1 MASIA
6 IPTVRR
12 TGALLAGV
20 VLATTA
26 LSAPASTATTRVP
39 SSEDDQ
45 GKLML
50 VLDSSGSMAEPASGG
65 QTKIDAAKTALRS
78 VIGTLPAS
86 AVVGLRV
93 YGAEVFSKREP
104 GACTD
109 TQRVVPIAS
118 HNQAALRTAIASY
131 RPYGETPIGY
141 ALREAA
147 KDLGSEGQRT
157 IVLVSDGEAT
167 CPPPP
172 CEVAADIAKQGI
184 DIKID
189 VVGLDVS
196 GSARQQ
202 LACIA
207 AAGRG
212 TYYDADDADE
222 LASALDKLSTRAFR
236 PFELTGQRVQG
247 THSPDSAPVLTA
259 GQYVTDMGPDDSWES
274 FRLRR
279 SIPGS
284 TLHVGV
290 SGMSPDFTDGLI
302 LAAYPLPLPEL
313 IELDHCGKEIPGFG
327 LEQGSDLFGVSI
339 TIDPR
344 SYSTEEGCTDDEVVL
359 YLERGQ
365 GEQGFG
371 GDEPIDVELLVVEEP
386 PVPNMTAL
394 PAAVSE
400 APWVAPRVSGRAQ
413 RTVGGA
419 SFADA
424 ATVEAGTFRSDIVP
438 GETVVY
444 RTFLDWGQRATFR
457 VRFPRRGPALA
468 EALGSLEVTAVVKAY
483 TPTRGEIDYNGAE
496 GPGTTGA
503 FYRDNSLTLGV
514 TTPEV
519 RYLNR
524 SNSGLN
530 VAVNTSMPGYYYV
543 TLRTTPDDDG
553 QSYTVPFFL
562 DVDVVSEAVEGPDY
576 VDVPEPSAT
585 PSGTPSETT
594 AGTQSTT
601 ATTAAPASPSGPST
615 NPTASPDET
624 STETLA
630 NSGDDDDSRTLLLT
644 AGAGVAGITALMAA
658 LALLRRRTP

>member
-1 MASIA
+1 MTSTA
-6 IPTVRR
+6 IPAVRR
-12 TGALLAGV
+12 TGALVAAVTLA
-20 VLATTA
+20 ATA
-26 LSAPASTATTRVP
+26 LWAPASTATTRVP
-39 SSEDDQ
+39 SSEDDR

-65 QTKIDAAKTALRS
+65 QTKIAAAKTALRS
-78 VIGTLPAS
+78 VIGTLPAG
-86 AVVGLRV
+86 AAVGLRV
-93 YGAEVFSKREP
+93 YGAEVFSKRLP

-118 HNQAALRTAIASY
+118 HNQAALRTAITRY

-196 GSARQQ
+196 GSAREQ

-259 GQYVTDMGPDDSWES
+259 GDYVTDMGPDDSWES

-290 SGMSPDFTDGLI
+290 SGLSPDSTDGLI
-302 LAAYPLPLPEL
+302 LAAYPLPLPDNEF
-313 IELDHCGKEIPGFG
+313 DHCGRVIPGFG

-339 TIDPR
+339 TVDPR
-344 SYSTEEGCTDDEVVL
+344 SYSTEEGCTDDEVLL

-365 GEQGFG
+365 GDNGFG
-371 GDEPIDVELLVVEEP
+371 GNEPIDVELIVVEEP

-400 APWVAPRVSGRAQ
+400 ASWVAPRVSGRAQ
-413 RTVGGA
+413 KAVGGA

-424 ATVEAGTFRSDIVP
+424 ATVDAGTYRSDIVP

-444 RTFLDWGQRATFR
+444 RAFLEWGQRATFQI
-457 VRFPRRGPALA
+457 RFPSRGPALA
-468 EALGSLEVTAVVKAY
+468 EALGRFDVTAVVKAY
-483 TPTRGEIDYNGAE
+483 TPTRGEIDYNGIE
-496 GPGTTGA
+496 GPGTSGLFDA
-503 FYRDNSLTLGV
+503 AAPLTLGV

-524 SNSGLN
+524 SNSDLN
-530 VAVNTSMPGYYYV
+530 VAVNTSLPGYYYL
-543 TLRTTPDDDG
+543 TLRTTPDDEG
-553 QSYTVPFFL
+553 QNYTVPFFL
-562 DVDVVSEAVEGPDY
+562 DVDIVGEPDQGPDY
-576 VDVPEPSAT
+576 LDVPEPSTT
-585 PSGTPSETT
+585 PSGTPGDT
-594 AGTQSTT
+594 ATDTPGTT
-601 ATTAAPASPSGPST
+601 ATPASPSGPAT
-615 NPTASPDET
+615 SPT
-624 STETLA
+624 STSDTSTA
-630 NSGDDDDSRTLLLT
+630 TRADSGEDDHTRTLLLT
-644 AGAGVAGITALMAA
+644 TGAGVAGITALTAA

>member
-1 MASIA
+1 V
-6 IPTVRR
+6 T
-12 TGALLAGV
+12 LA
-20 VLATTA
+20 ATA
-26 LSAPASTATTRVP
+26 LWAPASTATTRAA
-39 SSEDDQ
+39 SSEDDR

-65 QTKIDAAKTALRS
+65 QTKISAAKTALRS
-78 VIGTLPAS
+78 VIGTLPPS
-86 AVVGLRV
+86 AAVGLRV
-93 YGAEVFSKREP
+93 YGAEVFSKGQP

-118 HNQAALRTAIASY
+118 QNQAALRTAIARY

-147 KDLGSEGQRT
+147 RDLGSEGQRT

-247 THSPDSAPVLTA
+247 THSPESAPVLTA

-290 SGMSPDFTDGLI
+290 SGLTPEFLDGLV
-302 LAAYPLPLPEL
+302 LAAYPLPLPDNEF
-313 IELDHCGKEIPGFG
+313 DHCGREIPGLG
-327 LEQGSDLFGVSI
+327 LEQGGDLFGVSI

-344 SYSTEEGCTDDEVVL
+344 SFSTEEGCTADEVVL

-365 GEQGFG
+365 PNSGFG
-371 GDEPIDVELLVVEEP
+371 GNEPMDVELLIVEEP
-386 PVPNMTAL
+386 PVPSTAAL
-394 PAAVSE
+394 PAPVSE
-400 APWVAPRVSGRAQ
+400 ASWVAPRVSGRAQ
-413 RTVGGA
+413 KAVGGA
-419 SFADA
+419 SFEDA
-424 ATVEAGTFRSDIVP
+424 ATVDAGTFRSDIVP

-444 RTFLDWGQRATFR
+444 RTRVDWGQRATFQI
-457 VRFPRRGPALA
+457 RFPRRGPTLA

-496 GPGTTGA
+496 GPGTTGL
-503 FYRDNSLTLGV
+503 FYRGNPLTVGV

-530 VAVNTSMPGYYYV
+530 VAVNTSMPGYYYL

-562 DVDVVSEAVEGPDY
+562 DVDVVGEPSQGPEY
-576 VDVPEPSAT
+576 LDVPEPAAT
-585 PSGTPSETT
+585 PSGIPSGTPG
-594 AGTQSTT
+594 AT
-601 ATTAAPASPSGPST
+601 ATETPGTTVAPASPSGPTTPPTGT
-615 NPTASPDET
+615 NDT
-624 STETLA
+624 STETQA
-630 NSGDDDDSRTLLLT
+630 NSGDDGNSGTLLLT
-644 AGAGVAGITALMAA
+644 AGAGVAGVTALMAA